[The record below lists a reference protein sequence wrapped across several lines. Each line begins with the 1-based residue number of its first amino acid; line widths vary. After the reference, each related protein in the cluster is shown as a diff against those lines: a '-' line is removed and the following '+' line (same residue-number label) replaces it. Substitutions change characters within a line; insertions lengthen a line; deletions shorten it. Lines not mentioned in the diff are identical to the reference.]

1 MKRSMRNA
9 LALAL
14 AAGSLAIPASAHAG
28 IFVYTAS
35 LSGAN
40 ESPPNASFGTGSAR
54 VTWND
59 VLRTMRV
66 EVTFSGLSTGT
77 TASHIHC
84 CTTTPGVSTAGVA
97 TTTPN
102 FVGFPLGVTSGSMD
116 QTYDM
121 TLSSSFN
128 AAFVTANGGTAAL
141 AADALFAGMAQ
152 GRSYYNIHTT
162 NFPGGE
168 IRGFLTAVPEPST
181 VVLMAAGMLA
191 LIPVARRR
199 RTNV

>member
-1 MKRSMRNA
+1 MKRPVMKA
-9 LALAL
+9 LSFAMAIGSAALP
-14 AAGSLAIPASAHAG
+14 STASAG

-40 ESPPNASFGTGSAR
+40 ESPPNASAGTGFVR
-54 VTWND
+54 VTWDD
-59 VLRTMRV
+59 VLKTMRV
-66 EVTFSGLSTGT
+66 QATFSGLTGTT

-84 CTTTPGVSTAGVA
+84 CTATPGSGTAGVA

-121 TLSSSFN
+121 TLASSWN
-128 AAFVTANGGTAAL
+128 AAYITANGNSIPTATAAL
-141 AADALFAGMAQ
+141 FTGMAD
-152 GRSYYNIHTT
+152 GKAYYNIHTS
-162 NFPGGE
+162 FAPGGE

-181 VVLMAAGMLA
+181 VALMAVGMLA
-191 LIPVARRR
+191 LVPLARRR
-199 RTNV
+199 RSNA